1 MSDSFHTFAL
11 EQLGR
16 VFPVSSRK
24 MFGGVGIY
32 ADGFFFALMDED
44 TLYLKVD
51 DSNRGDFESRG
62 LGPFQPFGEGGET
75 MQYYPV
81 PEDVLEAPEELKPW
95 AERALDVARRA
106 RARKQKTLPRRKKKG

>member
-1 MSDSFHTFAL
+1 VSETFHAFAL
-11 EQLGR
+11 EQLAR
-16 VFPVSSRK
+16 ILPVTGRK

-32 ADGFFFALMDED
+32 ADGFFFALMDDD

-51 DSNRGDFESRG
+51 ESNRADFEARG

-81 PEDVLEAPEELKPW
+81 PEDVLEAPDALRLW
-95 AERALDVARRA
+95 ADKALAVARQA
-106 RARKQKTLPRRKKKG
+106 RARKQRPTSRRKKQK

>member
-1 MSDSFHTFAL
+1 VSETFHAFAL
-11 EQLGR
+11 GELGR
-16 VFPVSSRK
+16 VFPVTSRK

-32 ADGFFFALMDED
+32 ADGFFFALMDDD

-51 DSNRGDFESRG
+51 DSNRADFEARG

-81 PEDVLEAPEELKPW
+81 PEDVLEAPDALRLW
-95 AERALDVARRA
+95 ADKALDVARRA
-106 RARKQKTLPRRKKKG
+106 RSRKRNPASRRRKQ